1 MKIKRYFAP
10 NVREAI
16 ALVRNELGEDA
27 IILSNK
33 NVQGGVEIMAA
44 ADYDESLLN
53 ETIPEPVKKP
63 VHKRAEPAAPALNTE
78 TENVTYAKPLVNK
91 KSSGGIKTEKKPK
104 SIPVTPRPETSKRLS
119 ETPEAKG
126 PPKSQV
132 VWTQDPVFTEM
143 RQELKSLRSLV
154 ENQLSGF
161 AWGEMIQRYPQR
173 VKLLQQL
180 TKLGLST
187 SICQRLLNE
196 VSDIDDFEKLW
207 LASLSKLSSWLP
219 LNDDAIIS
227 GGGVVAMVG
236 PTGVGKTTT
245 IAKLAARY
253 ALRYGARHVALISM
267 DNYRIGAH
275 EQLRSYSRILDMP
288 VRFPKGHNE
297 LCQALEEFS
306 DKSLVLIDTAGM
318 SQRDLR
324 LNQQFSLL
332 KSKVSITTYLVLSTT
347 TRLSCLHETMDAF
360 KSAKLDG
367 CILTKL
373 DEATSLGAAL
383 SEAIEHNLPIA
394 YISDGQRVPEDLSV
408 ARAHNLINQAVS
420 IMQQAGRILEEE
432 APGLTILNNGG
443 IAAHV

>member
-1 MKIKRYFAP
+1 MKIKRYFAS
-10 NVREAI
+10 NVRQAI
-16 ALVRNELGEDA
+16 ALVRDELGEDA

-63 VHKRAEPAAPALNTE
+63 APKKPATKFSKKE
-78 TENVTYAKPLVNK
+78 TDNLTYGRPQVQK
-91 KSSGGIKTEKKPK
+91 KSVESKKPENK
-104 SIPVTPRPETSKRLS
+104 LTSISTPTIKESPKEPEQPVVNEPSK
-119 ETPEAKG
+119 P
-126 PPKSQV
+126 QV
-132 VWTQDPVFTEM
+132 VWTQDPVLVEM
-143 RQELKSLRSLV
+143 RQELKSLRGLV

-161 AWGEMIQRYPQR
+161 AWGEMIQRYPER

-187 SICQRLLNE
+187 SICQRLLND
-196 VSDIDDFEKLW
+196 VPDIQDFEKLW

-253 ALRYGARHVALISM
+253 ALRYGARHVALVSM

-288 VRFPKGHNE
+288 VRFPKNHNE
-297 LCQALEEFS
+297 LCQVLDEFS
-306 DKSLVLIDTAGM
+306 DKSLILIDTAGM

-332 KSKVSITTYLVLSTT
+332 KSKISITTYLVLSTT
-347 TRLSCLHETMDAF
+347 TRLSCLNETMSAF
-360 KSAKLDG
+360 RSAKLDG

-383 SEAIEHNLPIA
+383 SEAIAHKLPIA
-394 YISDGQRVPEDLSV
+394 YVSDGQRVPEDLSV
-408 ARAHNLINQAVS
+408 ARAHNLINQAVT

>member
-10 NVREAI
+10 NVRQAI
-16 ALVRNELGEDA
+16 ALVRDELGEDA

-44 ADYDESLLN
+44 ADYDETLLN
-53 ETIPEPVKKP
+53 ETIPEPPGKP
-63 VHKRAEPAAPALNTE
+63 DSRKGVEKEVSS
-78 TENVTYAKPLVNK
+78 VTYSRPVIQK
-91 KSSGGIKTEKKPK
+91 KSFEKQRRNVEKREAAVTEVARVPQKP
-104 SIPVTPRPETSKRLS
+104 SKAS
-119 ETPEAKG
+119 PPHQDSQG
-126 PPKSQV
+126 PHGSDSKII
-132 VWTQDPVFTEM
+132 WAQDPVFIEM

-161 AWGEMIQRYPQR
+161 AWGEMIHRYPQR

-196 VSDIDDFEKLW
+196 VSDTEEFEKLW
-207 LASLSKLSSWLP
+207 LEALSKLSGWLP

-253 ALRYGARHVALISM
+253 ALRYGARHVGLISM

-275 EQLRSYSRILDMP
+275 EQLKSYGRILDMP
-288 VRFPKGHNE
+288 VRFPKDHNE
-297 LCQALEEFS
+297 LCQVLEEYD

-332 KSKVSITTYLVLSTT
+332 KSRVSITTYLVLSTT
-347 TRLSCLHETMDAF
+347 TRLSCLSEIMSAF
-360 KSAKLDG
+360 RSANLGG

-383 SEAIEHNLPIA
+383 SEAIAHKLPIA

-408 ARAHNLINQAVS
+408 ARSHNLINQAVS

-432 APGLTILNNGG
+432 APELAILNNGG

>member
-1 MKIKRYFAP
+1 MKIKRYFAS
-10 NVREAI
+10 NVRQAI
-16 ALVRNELGEDA
+16 ALVRDDLGEDA

-33 NVQGGVEIMAA
+33 NVQGGIEIMAA
-44 ADYDESLLN
+44 VDYDESLLN
-53 ETIPEPVKKP
+53 DTIPESVKKSTAKTPKKP
-63 VHKRAEPAAPALNTE
+63 VVELEGKEVTSATYERPQIQKKNFEYKKAEEKLVSI
-78 TENVTYAKPLVNK
+78 EN
-91 KSSGGIKTEKKPK
+91 EKKP
-104 SIPVTPRPETSKRLS
+104 SISPEKK
-119 ETPEAKG
+119 EVQ
-126 PPKSQV
+126 KSQV
-132 VWTQDPVFTEM
+132 IWTQDPAFLEM
-143 RQELKSLRSLV
+143 RQELKSLRGMV

-161 AWGEMIQRYPQR
+161 AWGDMIQRYPQR

-196 VSDIDDFEKLW
+196 VLDIEDFEKLW
-207 LASLSKLSSWLP
+207 LAALSKLSSWLP

-253 ALRYGARHVALISM
+253 ALRYGARHVGLVSM
-267 DNYRIGAH
+267 DHYRIGAH
-275 EQLRSYSRILDMP
+275 EQLKSYSRILDMP
-288 VRFPKGHNE
+288 VRFPKSHNE
-297 LCQALEEFS
+297 LCEALEEFD

-347 TRLSCLHETMDAF
+347 TRLSCLNEIMNAF
-360 KSAKLDG
+360 RSAKLDG

-383 SEAIEHNLPIA
+383 SEAIVHKLPIA

-420 IMQQAGRILEEE
+420 IMQQAGHILEEE
-432 APGLTILNNGG
+432 APGLAILNNGG
-443 IAAHV
+443 VAAHV

>member
-1 MKIKRYFAP
+1 MKIKRYFAS
-10 NVREAI
+10 NVRKAI
-16 ALVRNELGEDA
+16 TLVRDDLGEDA

-44 ADYDESLLN
+44 VDYDESVLG
-53 ETIPEPVKKP
+53 ETIPESVKKP
-63 VHKRAEPAAPALNTE
+63 TP
-78 TENVTYAKPLVNK
+78 K
-91 KSSGGIKTEKKPK
+91 KSVVEVEKKEFT
-104 SIPVTPRPETSKRLS
+104 SAIYERPQIQKKNFEHKKIEEKLVSTIK
-119 ETPEAKG
+119 EPPINPEINE
-126 PPKSQV
+126 PQKSQV
-132 VWTQDPVFTEM
+132 IWTQDPAFLEM
-143 RQELKSLRSLV
+143 REELKSLRGLV

-161 AWGEMIQRYPQR
+161 AWGDMIQRYPER

-196 VSDIDDFEKLW
+196 VPEIEDFEKLW
-207 LASLSKLSSWLP
+207 LAALSKLSSWLP

-253 ALRYGARHVALISM
+253 ALRYGARHVGLVSM
-267 DNYRIGAH
+267 DHYRIGAH

-288 VRFPKGHNE
+288 VRFPKSHNE
-297 LCQALEEFS
+297 LCEALEEFS

-347 TRLSCLHETMDAF
+347 TRLSCLNETMSAF
-360 KSAKLDG
+360 RSANLDG

-383 SEAIEHNLPIA
+383 SEAIMHKLPIA
-394 YISDGQRVPEDLSV
+394 YISDGQRVPEDLSI

-432 APGLTILNNGG
+432 APGLSILNNGG

>member
-1 MKIKRYFAP
+1 MKIKRYFAS
-10 NVREAI
+10 NVRQAI

-44 ADYDESLLN
+44 ADYDESLLS
-53 ETIPEPVKKP
+53 ETIPEPVKKAALKKSAAAIEKKEVASVIYERP
-63 VHKRAEPAAPALNTE
+63 KVQKKSFENKKVAEKPTPTIKE
-78 TENVTYAKPLVNK
+78 PLVK
-91 KSSGGIKTEKKPK
+91 PQIAEIKEPDKSKVI
-104 SIPVTPRPETSKRLS
+104 
-119 ETPEAKG
+119 
-126 PPKSQV
+126 
-132 VWTQDPVFTEM
+132 WTQDPAFIEM
-143 RQELKSLRSLV
+143 REELKSLRGLV

-161 AWGEMIQRYPQR
+161 AWGDMIQRYPER

-187 SICQRLLNE
+187 SLCQRLLNE
-196 VSDIDDFEKLW
+196 IPDIADFEKLW
-207 LASLSKLSSWLP
+207 LAALAKLSSWLP

-253 ALRYGARHVALISM
+253 ALRYGARHVGLISM

-288 VRFPKGHNE
+288 VRFPKSHNE
-297 LCQALEEFS
+297 LCEALNEFD

-347 TRLSCLHETMDAF
+347 TRLSCLNEIMSAF
-360 KSAKLDG
+360 RSAKLDG

-383 SEAIEHNLPIA
+383 SEAIMHKLPIA
-394 YISDGQRVPEDLSV
+394 YVSDGQRVPEDLSV